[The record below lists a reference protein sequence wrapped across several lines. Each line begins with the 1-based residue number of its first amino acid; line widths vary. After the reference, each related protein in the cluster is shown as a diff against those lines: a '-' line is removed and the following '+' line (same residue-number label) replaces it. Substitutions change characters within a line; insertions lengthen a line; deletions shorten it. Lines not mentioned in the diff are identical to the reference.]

1 MTADHLDEV
10 MRYKLLEYSTCT
22 DLGAKGF
29 EQLNRLAIASLI
41 FNGTLAAALGFAT
54 DKIVSRTETAVA
66 INTDTVFAI
75 GLLAL
80 LIIAVVFNL
89 GAMMSNI
96 FFWRMLKAIAER
108 HRAVDQEIV
117 TLLATHGTSRHAA
130 DPKPEA
136 EAAGGRPARLSDAVY
151 ESVFGYPNHIL
162 IKVLTKSVFQTRNLT
177 IAFYSLIIGGWLSYV
192 SAILYGLKSP
202 LAQWAVKLIP
212 IGRLFDLPAPM

>member
-1 MTADHLDEV
+1 MTAEHLDEI
-10 MRYKLLEYSTCT
+10 MRYKLLEYRTCT

-54 DKIVSRTETAVA
+54 DKIVSRAETA
-66 INTDTVFAI
+66 ITLDTDTMFAV

-80 LIIAVVFNL
+80 LVVAVVFNL

-96 FFWRMLKAIAER
+96 FFWRMLEAIAKR

-117 TLLATHGTSRHAA
+117 ALLAPLENTIVATDSKQDTSPSK
-130 DPKPEA
+130 DPV
-136 EAAGGRPARLSDAVY
+136 RLSDAVY
-151 ESVFGYPNHIL
+151 ESVFGYPSNIL
-162 IKVLTKSVFQTRNLT
+162 IKALTKSVFQTRNLT
-177 IAFYSLIIGGWLSYV
+177 IAFYSLIISGWLSYV

-202 LAQWAVKLIP
+202 LAQWAIKVIP
-212 IGRLFDLPAPM
+212 IGHLFDLPAPM